1 MATHVLFCHTHCY
14 FYVENGS
21 RQHDVATDT
30 TQEENSPRATVEA
43 TSLAS
48 NGTVKITLT
57 GSDPP
62 GVLLDFVDIV
72 GVEGIQE
79 DLTVIVPGVLEG
91 APLPK

>member
-1 MATHVLFCHTHCY
+1 MAKHVLFCHTHCY
-14 FYVENGS
+14 FYFENGS
-21 RQHDVATDT
+21 RQHDVTTVT
-30 TQEENSPRATVEA
+30 TQEENSPRATVKA

-48 NGTVKITLT
+48 NGSVNITLT

-62 GVLLDFVDIV
+62 GVQLDFVDIV
-72 GVEGIQE
+72 GVEEIQE

>member
-1 MATHVLFCHTHCY
+1 MATHFLF
-14 FYVENGS
+14 FENGL
-21 RQHDVATDT
+21 RQHDVTTVT

-43 TSLAS
+43 ASLAS
-48 NGTVKITLT
+48 NGSVKITLT

-72 GVEGIQE
+72 GVEEIQE

-91 APLPK
+91 TPLPK

>member
-1 MATHVLFCHTHCY
+1 M
-14 FYVENGS
+14 
-21 RQHDVATDT
+21 
-30 TQEENSPRATVEA
+30 EA

-48 NGTVKITLT
+48 SGTVNITLT

-62 GVLLDFVDIV
+62 GVQLDFVDIV
-72 GVEGIQE
+72 GVDEIQE

>member
-1 MATHVLFCHTHCY
+1 M
-14 FYVENGS
+14 
-21 RQHDVATDT
+21 
-30 TQEENSPRATVEA
+30 EA

-48 NGTVKITLT
+48 NGSVNITLT

-72 GVEGIQE
+72 GVEEIQE

-91 APLPK
+91 TPLPK